1 MRKLKGLIAIVI
13 TLWGMMFSLPL
24 LYGETTFKKS
34 AFGIYEGKRLLLN
47 KVICGHK
54 FEIPQTF
61 DECNGFK
68 SIKVPKPSKFVAYY
82 TSDRSYK
89 VKPVVFECYDFS
101 GKSHILYV
109 RNADGSEVHM
119 SGDKVTKVIPAK
131 AK

>member
-13 TLWGMMFSLPL
+13 TLWRMMFSLPL
-24 LYGETTFKKS
+24 VYGEATFKKS

-68 SIKVPKPSKFVAYY
+68 SIKVPRPSKLVAYS
-82 TSDRSYK
+82 SDRSYK

-101 GKSHILYV
+101 ERSRVLSITDKNGKTLLMRGNKIIKDE
-109 RNADGSEVHM
+109 R
-119 SGDKVTKVIPAK
+119 
-131 AK
+131 

>member
-1 MRKLKGLIAIVI
+1 MKKLKGFITITAI
-13 TLWGMMFSLPL
+13 LWVTVFALPL
-24 LYGETTFKKS
+24 LHGEATFKKS
-34 AFGIYEGKRLLLN
+34 AFSFAEREKLVFE
-47 KVICGHK
+47 KFICGHK

-68 SIKVPKPSKFVAYY
+68 SIKVPRPSKFVAYY

-101 GKSHILYV
+101 GKSHRLYV

-119 SGDKVTKVIPAK
+119 VGDKVTKVIPAK